1 MFWFFYQIGDPKN
14 LSNLPSNFFVNNLL
28 ATMALTDDQTS
39 KKIVCD
45 NCDSGDVAKTRCEE
59 CGVFLCHFCTESHK
73 RYRATQH
80 HKLTSMEELKAS
92 AGPASVAEK
101 LRCAKHKE
109 ELVKLYCNT
118 CQATIC
124 RDCTIVDH
132 QGHKYGF
139 IEDVALGEKQKI
151 QTNLN
156 EVKQRKVRVQ
166 QGITSLKRFDEDL
179 VAKKKSVVAGINQH
193 FDELSKVM
201 EAKRGELIQK
211 ATTLTSSKQKQIQAQ
226 REQLEMALASCES
239 SIEFTE
245 QAFKNGND
253 VQVLSMQKYILRSLE
268 DLKRVKD
275 QTQPCVTED
284 MTFAISMS
292 VKDIGNK
299 LFNAYA
305 VDDVVASPGNCK
317 ASFNNPDAAL
327 EIGKQST
334 ITMICYDK
342 YNKRVKHGGQVI
354 KTTIS
359 GVEVGDVTVNDN
371 NDGSHTASFAPRKG
385 GVMKFEVTINGHPA
399 PSCSLTKDVK
409 WGFSNALG
417 NGEITNNGLTMKGQN
432 GLTCWR
438 VGECSFVSG
447 VHTWKVRIDL
457 RDVDYKY
464 HDYDEGSVEVG
475 VIEHKGRKRVS
486 SIPYPDMH
494 RTLNVSL
501 TLDME
506 KRSLNISF
514 NNSDCY
520 GKGFY
525 GEEARNQSSPN
536 YKIIGK
542 QVTPYFSI
550 SSSRFTLSI
559 VE

>member
-1 MFWFFYQIGDPKN
+1 
-14 LSNLPSNFFVNNLL
+14 
-28 ATMALTDDQTS
+28 MALTDDQTS

-45 NCDSGDVAKTRCEE
+45 NCDNGDVAETRCEE

-73 RYRATQH
+73 RSRSTKH

-101 LRCAKHKE
+101 LRCSKHKE

-179 VAKKKSVVAGINQH
+179 VAKKKSVLAGINQH

-253 VQVLSMQKYILRSLE
+253 VQVLSMQKYILQSLE

-292 VKDIGNK
+292 VNDIGNK
-299 LFNAYA
+299 LFNGYA

-317 ASFNNPDAAL
+317 ASFNKPDAAL
-327 EIGKQST
+327 KIGEQST
-334 ITMICYDK
+334 ITIICYDK

-354 KTTIS
+354 KPTIS
-359 GVEVGDVTVNDN
+359 GVEVDDVTVNDN
-371 NDGSHTASFAPRKG
+371 NDGSHTASFAPRQG

-409 WGFSNALG
+409 WGFSIAHG
-417 NGEITNNGLTMKGQN
+417 NGEITNNGLTMKGQE
-432 GLTCWR
+432 GSTCWR
-438 VGECSFVSG
+438 VGECCFVSG
-447 VHTWKVRIDL
+447 VHTWKVR
-457 RDVDYKY
+457 VDSPDDGYKY
-464 HDYDEGSVEVG
+464 NDYDYDYDYDDDEGSVEVG
-475 VIEHKGRKRVS
+475 VIEDNGVEKDQSKEDVGGVKRVL
-486 SIPYPDMH
+486 SISCQQN
-494 RTLNVSL
+494 RTVNVSL

-506 KRSLNISF
+506 KRSLNISL
-514 NNSDCY
+514 NYSDNHRNV
-520 GKGFY
+520 FY
-525 GEEARNQSSPN
+525 ADALYNAHRNQSSTNN
-536 YKIIGK
+536 YKITGK
-542 QVTPYFSI
+542 QVSPYFSI
-550 SSSRFTLSI
+550 SSSHITLSI

>member
-1 MFWFFYQIGDPKN
+1 
-14 LSNLPSNFFVNNLL
+14 
-28 ATMALTDDQTS
+28 MALTDDQTS

-45 NCDSGDVAKTRCEE
+45 NCDNGDVAETRCEE

-73 RYRATQH
+73 RSRSTKH

-101 LRCAKHKE
+101 LRCVKHKE

-179 VAKKKSVVAGINQH
+179 VAKKKSVLAGINQH

-253 VQVLSMQKYILRSLE
+253 VQVLSMQKYILQSLE

-292 VKDIGNK
+292 VNDIGNK
-299 LFNAYA
+299 LFNGYA

-317 ASFNNPDAAL
+317 ASFNKPDAAL
-327 EIGKQST
+327 KIGEQST
-334 ITMICYDK
+334 ITIICYDK

-354 KTTIS
+354 EPTIS
-359 GVEVGDVTVNDN
+359 GVDVSDVTTADN
-371 NDGSHTASFAPRKG
+371 NDGSHTVSFSPRQG
-385 GVMKFEVTINGHPA
+385 GVMKFEMTINGHPA

-417 NGEITNNGLTMKGQN
+417 NGEITNNGFTMKGQE
-432 GLTCWR
+432 GITCWR
-438 VGECSFVSG
+438 IGESLFVSG
-447 VHTWKVRIDL
+447 VHTWKVGCRGYFD
-457 RDVDYKY
+457 R
-464 HDYDEGSVEVG
+464 GSVEVG
-475 VIEHKGRKRVS
+475 VIEDNGVDNVDNGGKKMVL
-486 SIPYPDMH
+486 SISCQDYK
-494 RTLNVSL
+494 TVNISL

-506 KRSLNISF
+506 KRSLNISL
-514 NNSDCY
+514 NYSDNY
-520 GKGFY
+520 GNVYY
-525 GEEARNQSSPN
+525 GNDYYGNDYNGNDYNTHRNQSSTNN
-536 YKIIGK
+536 YNITGK
-542 QVTPYFSI
+542 QVSPYFSI
-550 SSSRFTLSI
+550 SSSCITLSI